1 MLKYRHSKKRNILKK
16 IFLIFSLIC
25 FNSGVFAKD
34 LDNSAKPATKPQ
46 EKPVEGKII
55 GGIAITVNG
64 DPITLYEITQT
75 QKKLKIDKQK
85 AIDVLIADRIKSQEI
100 KRLNIHVD
108 DARIESEIKNIAKH
122 NGMDYDTFIATLM
135 KQGINYGKYKDELK
149 EQIQTQE
156 LLRSVLLSNVN
167 TAGETQMRNYY
178 NKHKEEFTV
187 PKEIETIRYV
197 SKDPEALK
205 KATENP
211 MMKIANV
218 DSGEEKI
225 SLESL
230 NPQIAQVFIQTKTQ
244 TFTPIL
250 NAGEGSYVSFFIKDK
265 VGTTEVPFQQ
275 AKNFIAQKL
284 VEGNQDRILDE
295 YFEKIRVKAKINIIR
310 E

>member
-1 MLKYRHSKKRNILKK
+1 MKK

-25 FNSGVFAKD
+25 FGSSVFAKEID
-34 LDNSAKPATKPQ
+34 TSTKTPAKPQ
-46 EKPVEGKII
+46 EKPAEGKII

-64 DPITLYEITQT
+64 DPITLYEIAQT

-167 TAGETQMRNYY
+167 TAGETEMRNYY

-230 NPQIAQVFIQTKTQ
+230 NPQIAQVFIQTKTKS
-244 TFTPIL
+244 FTPIL

-295 YFEKIRVKAKINIIR
+295 YFEKIRVKAKIKIIR

>member
-1 MLKYRHSKKRNILKK
+1 MLKKF
-16 IFLIFSLIC
+16 FLIFSLIC
-25 FNSGVFAKD
+25 LSSGVFAKESP
-34 LDNSAKPATKPQ
+34 NSLKAPVKAQ
-46 EKPVEGKII
+46 EKPAEGKII

-64 DPITLYEITQT
+64 DPITLYEIAQT
-75 QKKLKIDKQK
+75 QKKLKLDKQK

-135 KQGINYGKYKDELK
+135 KQGISYGKYKDELK

-167 TAGETQMRNYY
+167 TAGETEMRNYY
-178 NKHKEEFTV
+178 NKHKEEFSI
-187 PKEIETIRYV
+187 PKEVETIRYV

-230 NPQIAQVFIQTKTQ
+230 NPQIAQVFIQTKTKS
-244 TFTPIL
+244 FTPIL

-265 VGTTEVPFQQ
+265 VGTTQVPFQQ

-295 YFEKIRVKAKINIIR
+295 YFEKIRVKAKIKIIR

>member
-1 MLKYRHSKKRNILKK
+1 MYCI
-16 IFLIFSLIC
+16 
-25 FNSGVFAKD
+25 SGLFAED
-34 LDNSAKPATKPQ
+34 SQESAKPTTKAQ
-46 EKPVEGKII
+46 KIQSKPSAGNII

-64 DPITLYEITQT
+64 DPITLYEIAQT
-75 QKKLKIDKQK
+75 QKKLKVDKQK
-85 AIDVLIADRIKSQEI
+85 AIDVLIADRIKTQEI
-100 KRLNIHVD
+100 KRLNINVD
-108 DARIESEIKNIAKH
+108 DARVEAEIKNIAKR

-135 KQGINYGKYKDELK
+135 KQGVNYGKYKDELK

-167 TAGETQMRNYY
+167 TAGETQMRDYY
-178 NKHKEEFTV
+178 NKHQEEFSI
-187 PKEIETIRYV
+187 PKEVETIRYV

-205 KATENP
+205 KAIQNP
-211 MMKIANV
+211 MMKITGV

-230 NPQIAQVFIQTKTQ
+230 NPQIAQVFIQTKNKD
-244 TFTPIL
+244 FTPIL

-265 VGTTEVPFQQ
+265 VGTVQVPFAQ

>member
-1 MLKYRHSKKRNILKK
+1 MKK
-16 IFLIFSLIC
+16 IFLIFSLI
-25 FNSGVFAKD
+25 FFGSSVFAKD
-34 LDNSAKPATKPQ
+34 EHSSTKTPVKPQ
-46 EKPVEGKII
+46 EKPTEGKII

-75 QKKLKIDKQK
+75 QKKLKLDKQK

-100 KRLNIHVD
+100 KRLNIHID
-108 DARIESEIKNIAKH
+108 DTRIENEIKNIAKH

-135 KQGINYGKYKDELK
+135 KQGINYGKYKDEFK
-149 EQIQTQE
+149 EQIETQE

-167 TAGETQMRNYY
+167 TAGETEMRNYY

-187 PKEIETIRYV
+187 PKEVETIRYV

-230 NPQIAQVFIQTKTQ
+230 NPQIAQVFIQTKTKS
-244 TFTPIL
+244 FTPIL

-265 VGTTEVPFQQ
+265 IGTTEVPFQQ

-295 YFEKIRVKAKINIIR
+295 YFEKIRVKAKIKIIR

>member
-1 MLKYRHSKKRNILKK
+1 M
-16 IFLIFSLIC
+16 IFSLIC
-25 FNSGVFAKD
+25 FGSSVFAKEID
-34 LDNSAKPATKPQ
+34 TSTKTPAKPQ
-46 EKPVEGKII
+46 EKPAEGKII

-64 DPITLYEITQT
+64 DPITLYEIAQT

-167 TAGETQMRNYY
+167 TAGETEMRNYY

-230 NPQIAQVFIQTKTQ
+230 NPQIAQVFIQTKTKS
-244 TFTPIL
+244 FTPIL

-295 YFEKIRVKAKINIIR
+295 YFEKIRVKAKIKIIR